1 MLSLT
6 LALIGSL
13 CAAQDARWTFD
24 EGVKDVG
31 PSAIPTQVKGRLEFI
46 DSPIGGSGRAAVF
59 NAVDSVLEVSP
70 ALTVGTGSNDFI
82 LSFWMLVLDKRP
94 VTLFSRKGWALSLQE

>member
-24 EGVKDVG
+24 DGVKDVG
-31 PSAIPTQVKGRLEFI
+31 SSATPTQVKGRLEFF

-59 NAVDSVLEVSP
+59 NAVDSTLEAAP
-70 ALTVGTGSNDFI
+70 TLTVGTGTNEFT

-94 VTLFSRKGWALSLQE
+94 VTLFSRKGWALSL

>member
-1 MLSLT
+1 MFPLT

-24 EGVKDVG
+24 EGAKD
-31 PSAIPTQVKGRLEFI
+31 ALPTLVNGRLEFI

-59 NAVDSVLEVSP
+59 NAVDATLEVSP
-70 ALTVGTGSNDFI
+70 TLTVGTGSAEFT

-94 VTLFSRKGWALSLQE
+94 VTLFSRKGWALSLQ